1 MNKSNFQFALATITV
16 ALLSTSAY
24 AQEVQQKNPVSL
36 PMQSVNS
43 ERIEADS
50 SGQPQ
55 QPAASQNPMATPVN
69 YRGDDAL
76 RRQAQVARNPE
87 LAGRLDSYGRPIQQ
101 QAAQTESEPE
111 FIKKI
116 KDQFKPEQDYTMEPG
131 DNIMI
136 PVGKGF
142 INSLKTNFKS
152 LSVKTS
158 VDGKAAVLQVEDG
171 NLYATIKTDA
181 PVSLLLS
188 EDGVLESEVSVVL
201 VPMAAPPTMIDLTI
215 DLTPGMLAKA
225 ERYQDK
231 LAKEE
236 ALAEAESASHRS
248 SRMDP
253 YVRNL
258 VNLLKPVAQGKL
270 PSGFSMTDDIP
281 KYYEHP
287 CRIALPHSTGQR
299 LSGGRE
305 VIDVV
310 LIENT
315 SERPYEVREEMCL
328 SEDVLTVGIFPRAY
342 LAPGQ
347 STEVYI
353 VRDKYHFQEKARE
366 NTRPRLVGGSQ

>member
-1 MNKSNFQFALATITV
+1 MSKNTLQFALATVTV

-24 AQEVQQKNPVSL
+24 AQDAAQKNPVSL
-36 PMQSVNS
+36 PMQSVNPD
-43 ERIEADS
+43 RIEAGS
-50 SGQPQ
+50 NGQPQ
-55 QPAASQNPMATPVN
+55 RNAASQNPMATPVN
-69 YRGDDAL
+69 YRGDEAL

-87 LAGRLDSYGRPIQQ
+87 LSGRLDSYGRPIQQ
-101 QAAQTESEPE
+101 QSVQPQPEPE
-111 FIKKI
+111 FIKRI

-201 VPMAAPPTMIDLTI
+201 VPMAAPPTMIDLTV
-215 DLTPGMLAKA
+215 DLTQKMLAKA
-225 ERYQDK
+225 QQYQERI
-231 LAKEE
+231 AKEE
-236 ALAEAESASHRS
+236 ALAEAESASARRN
-248 SRMDP
+248 RMDP
-253 YVRNL
+253 YVRNF

-270 PSGFSMTDDIP
+270 PSGFSMTNDIP

-310 LIENT
+310 LVENT
-315 SERPYEVREEMCL
+315 SKRPYEVREEMCL
-328 SEDVLTVGIFPRAY
+328 SEDVLTVAIFPRVY

-347 STEVYI
+347 STEIYI